1 MTFASLLLLCAL
13 SVCLLH
19 GPLPLGSGG
28 LFCSCGNASCSRPLS
43 LDLFLLSLSLSL
55 QKNQISFGD
64 APQLLPFAVGG
75 GLSRA
80 PHGHLQRFQPPSL
93 CAFPPAKSPLLVCA
107 AFWLL
112 LNVAPPGTMAWE
124 L

>member
-1 MTFASLLLLCAL
+1 MMFASLLLLCAL

-28 LFCSCGNASCSRPLS
+28 LFCSVVTPPAADHSPWTFS
-43 LDLFLLSLSLSL
+43 FSLSLSL

-107 AFWLL
+107 ACWLL
-112 LNVAPPGTMAWE
+112 LNAAPPGTMAWE